1 MRLIFFDESLKEA
14 MMTEALVVDELT
26 FCALQCYSLLQCIR
40 TTTSKLYLNLRK
52 RVLPY
57 LSIEQELLQFGF

>member
-1 MRLIFFDESLKEA
+1 
-14 MMTEALVVDELT
+14 MTEALVVDELT